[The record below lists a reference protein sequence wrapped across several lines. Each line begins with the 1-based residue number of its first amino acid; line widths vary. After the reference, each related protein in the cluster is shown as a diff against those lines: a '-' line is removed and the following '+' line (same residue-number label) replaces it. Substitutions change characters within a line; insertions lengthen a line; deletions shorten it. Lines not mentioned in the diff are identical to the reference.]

1 MGGRATQRGRDLLY
15 VKVLEEENM
24 EIIST
29 ILGCEMLASVKYA
42 QYLLEGHSQK
52 RYFCGNCWIGKK
64 YNSAWLIQVPNIV
77 NSGLD
82 LGTWWFYDLP

>member
-1 MGGRATQRGRDLLY
+1 MSL
-15 VKVLEEENM
+15 KVLEEENM

-52 RYFCGNCWIGKK
+52 RYFGQKLLDRQEVQF
-64 YNSAWLIQVPNIV
+64 SLVD
-77 NSGLD
+77 SG
-82 LGTWWFYDLP
+82 T